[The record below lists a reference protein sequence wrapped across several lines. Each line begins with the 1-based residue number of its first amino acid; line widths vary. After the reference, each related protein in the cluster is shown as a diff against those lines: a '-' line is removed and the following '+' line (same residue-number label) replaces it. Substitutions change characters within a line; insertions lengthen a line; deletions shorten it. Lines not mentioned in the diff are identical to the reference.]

1 MTFRMWPAVA
11 AGIGILCLAIDGR
24 AAEQEI
30 SAGSV
35 AALMSDG
42 GSSGRDARRA
52 AIEAMP
58 LERMNAAQRHTV
70 EKCLQTTT
78 LYRHLPTKTF
88 PCDGDLLAFSL
99 HNPEAIVD
107 LWRVLGISRLSLDPV
122 GPQQWRLD
130 DGYGTV
136 GVLRLVHHEH
146 DGRRGTLVFH
156 GRGAYTGPLSPRMLT
171 GSCVLL
177 VRHTPAGSAAD
188 GRALQRID
196 IDAFLDMD
204 GVGLE
209 VVTRTLQPLIV
220 RSAASNF
227 SEICIFMA
235 SLSRAAE
242 ANPDGVAR
250 LAGRLPRTAP
260 GDKQSLADIARSI
273 GEGGVQRAAAG
284 DDVTV
289 QTELAA
295 RWQPAAR

>member
-1 MTFRMWPAVA
+1 MTYRTWPALA

-30 SAGSV
+30 SAGSI

-136 GVLRLVHHEH
+136 GSVRLVHDEQR
-146 DGRRGTLVFH
+146 GAAGTLVFH
-156 GRGAYTGPLSPRMLT
+156 GRGAYTGPLAPKPLS

-177 VRHTPAGSAAD
+177 VRHAPAEPATN
-188 GRALQRID
+188 GRPRQTIE

-204 GVGLE
+204 GAGLE
-209 VVTRTLQPLIV
+209 IVTRTLQPLIV
-220 RSAASNF
+220 RSAAANLH
-227 SEICIFMA
+227 EICLFMA
-235 SLSRAAE
+235 SLSRASE
-242 ANPDGVAR
+242 SNPDGVVR
-250 LAGRLPRTAP
+250 LIGRLPRTDPA
-260 GDKQSLADIARSI
+260 DKQALAGIARAVSR
-273 GEGGVQRAAAG
+273 GGVRPAAG
-284 DDVTV
+284 VDEEHVR
-289 QTELAA
+289 TELAA
-295 RWQPAAR
+295 RWLPPPK